1 MDAHRAMLILAS
13 ASPRRADLLR
23 MLGIPFTIQ
32 PSHVCEDVDVVL
44 DPASHVLEIATRKAK
59 AVAAEYQKEMVLGA
73 DTVVALNDAILEKP
87 VDRDDAANML
97 ARLSGNTHR
106 VYTGLVLIDTSTG
119 HVHSDVAST
128 DVTMRKIGREEIE
141 GYVRTDEP
149 MDKAGAY
156 AAQGGAAVFVESVS
170 GCFYN
175 VVGLPLVVLWELMT
189 RVLGVPPVSM
199 FTGGD
204 GDLVTPRG
212 S

>member
-1 MDAHRAMLILAS
+1 MLILAS

-32 PSHVCEDVDVVL
+32 PSNVSEDLDVAL
-44 DPASHVLEIATRKAK
+44 DPASHVLKIAARKAK
-59 AVAAEYQKEMVLGA
+59 AVAAGYQKEMVLGA
-73 DTVVALNDAILEKP
+73 DTVVSLDDAILEKP
-87 VDRDDAANML
+87 VDREDAANML
-97 ARLSGNTHR
+97 ARLSGTTHQ

-119 HVHSDVAST
+119 TVHSDVAAT
-128 DVTMRKIGREEIE
+128 QVTMRQISPEEIA
-141 GYVRTDEP
+141 GYVKTDEP

-156 AAQGGAAVFVESVS
+156 AAQGRAAVFVESVS

-189 RVLGVPPVSM
+189 RVLGAPPVSM
-199 FTGGD
+199 FSGGD